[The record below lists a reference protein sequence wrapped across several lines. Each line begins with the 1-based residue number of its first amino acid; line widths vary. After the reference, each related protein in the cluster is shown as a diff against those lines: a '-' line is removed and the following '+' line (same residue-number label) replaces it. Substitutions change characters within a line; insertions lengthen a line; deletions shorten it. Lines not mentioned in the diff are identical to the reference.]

1 MLLSSTMP
9 GRDIARVFSKLST
22 PLVADACLRLKL
34 PLRIAPVTVRPLVA
48 GTRIAGHVLPVR
60 HYGSVD
66 IFLEAMTAARPGDIL
81 VIDNGGRTDEAC
93 IGDLTVLETKASGLK
108 GLVVWGCHRDTPE
121 LLRIGFPVFSQ
132 GICPAGPQRL
142 DPREPEAL
150 ISASFG
156 SFSVTRQDTVFADDD
171 GVIFTPS
178 KNTDEL
184 LSVAQAIAKTERA
197 QAKAISTG
205 EKLRDQLHFGEYLK
219 KRSADSSYSFRKHLR
234 AIGGE
239 IEE

>member
-1 MLLSSTMP
+1 MP
-9 GRDIARVFSKLST
+9 GKDIARVFSKLST
-22 PLVADACLRLKL
+22 PLVADACLRLKQ
-34 PLRIAPVTVRPLVA
+34 PLHIAPVTVRPLLA

-66 IFLEAMTAARPGDIL
+66 IFLEAMTAAKPSDIL

-93 IGDLTVLETKASGLK
+93 IGDLTVLETKACGLK
-108 GLVVWGCHRDTPE
+108 GLIVWGCHRDTPE

-132 GICPAGPQRL
+132 GTCPVGPRQL
-142 DPREPEAL
+142 DPRESEAL
-150 ISASFG
+150 ASARFG

-178 KNTDEL
+178 KNTDEI
-184 LSVAQAIAKTERA
+184 LSVAQTIAKTERA
-197 QAKAISTG
+197 QAKAIPTG
-205 EKLRDQLHFGEYLK
+205 EKLRDQLHFDEYLK
-219 KRSADSSYSFRKHLR
+219 KRANDPSYTFRKHLR
-234 AIGGE
+234 SIGGA

>member
-1 MLLSSTMP
+1 
-9 GRDIARVFSKLST
+9 VFSKLST
-22 PLVADACLRLKL
+22 PLVADACLRLKQ
-34 PLRIAPVTVRPLVA
+34 PLRVAPVTVHPLVA
-48 GTRIAGHVLPVR
+48 GTRIAGRVLPAR

-66 IFLEAMTAARPGDIL
+66 IFLEAMTAAKPGDIL

-93 IGDLTVLETKASGLK
+93 IGDLTVLETKASGLR
-108 GLVVWGCHRDTPE
+108 GLIVWGCHRDTPE

-132 GICPAGPQRL
+132 GTCPVGPQRL

-150 ISASFG
+150 ISARFG
-156 SFSVTRQDTVFADDD
+156 GFSVTRQDTVFADDD

-178 KNTDEL
+178 KNTGEI
-184 LSVAQAIAKTERA
+184 LSVAQAIAKAERA
-197 QAKAISTG
+197 QAKAIPTG
-205 EKLRDQLHFGEYLK
+205 EKLRDQLHFDEYLK
-219 KRSADSSYSFRKHLR
+219 KRSADSSYTFRKHLR

>member
-1 MLLSSTMP
+1 MP

-22 PLVADACLRLKL
+22 PLVADACLRLKQ
-34 PLRIAPVTVRPLVA
+34 PLRIAPVTVRPLVV
-48 GTRIAGHVLPVR
+48 GTRIAGRVLPVR

-66 IFLEAMTAARPGDIL
+66 IFLEAMTAAKPGDFL

-93 IGDLTVLETKASGLK
+93 IGDLTVLETKACGLK
-108 GLVVWGCHRDTPE
+108 GLIVWGCHRDTPE
-121 LLRIGFPVFSQ
+121 LLQIGFPVFSQ
-132 GICPAGPQRL
+132 GTCPAGPQRL

-150 ISASFG
+150 ISARFG

-178 KNTDEL
+178 KNTDEIL
-184 LSVAQAIAKTERA
+184 TVAHAIAKTERG
-197 QAKAISTG
+197 QAKAIRSG
-205 EKLRDQLHFGEYLK
+205 RKLRDQLQFDEYLK
-219 KRSADSSYSFRKHLR
+219 KRSVDSSYTFWKHLR